1 MTVPHKSLTRY
12 IVEWG
17 DLTPP
22 FFYDLLPFTYGGM
35 GVIPPYKIDSA
46 TDEIRRCH
54 AQQRANELRNT
65 VIPQGTLSY
74 PSGNSPCVA
83 PAEIEPPV

>member
-12 IVEWG
+12 IVGRG

-22 FFYDLLPFTYGGM
+22 FLRFAAIYIRRD

-65 VIPQGTLSY
+65 VMLRLRKLNRLCSST
-74 PSGNSPCVA
+74 NTA
-83 PAEIEPPV
+83 

>member
-12 IVEWG
+12 LVGRG
-17 DLTPP
+17 DPHP
-22 FFYDLLPFTYGGM
+22 AVFYDLLPFTYGGM

-65 VIPQGTLSY
+65 VMLRLWKLNRLCSST
-74 PSGNSPCVA
+74 NTA
-83 PAEIEPPV
+83 